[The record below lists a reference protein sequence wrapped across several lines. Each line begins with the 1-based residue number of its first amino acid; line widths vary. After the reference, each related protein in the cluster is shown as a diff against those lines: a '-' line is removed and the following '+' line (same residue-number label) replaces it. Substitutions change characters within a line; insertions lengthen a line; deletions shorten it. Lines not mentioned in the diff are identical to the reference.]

1 MASQHHERLGEVVR
15 EAGASLD
22 AALIAKLTRAGD
34 QGRLDL
40 EALLRRVD
48 GLSWPAELLIDV
60 MRLVENLLDQAI
72 DLATA
77 GEVDVALSL
86 GSAGRHPWRALGRQP
101 ELVGWLAAGRWRDE
115 PMPPQAMAED
125 LSAYLDAVAAR
136 LADEAPRE
144 ERFAALHRALRWFK
158 HRQLLRIFLR
168 EIEGASVRHTTSE
181 VAEVASVCLDAA
193 LRSAASILGAPELT
207 DHFCVLGMG
216 KLGGRELNYSSD
228 IDLIFVASDQAM
240 ATAESRANVE
250 ALAREVVR
258 AMDTITEQGQV
269 FRVDLRLRPDG
280 SQGPIVQ
287 GASATID
294 YYLSWG
300 RGWERGAM
308 LKARPVAG
316 SIALGDHV
324 LQALEPFIFR
334 RYLDFTA
341 IDELRRMKAM
351 IDDQARATRA
361 ISRARAPQTE
371 HSAHAPSSSSA
382 KPEAASSP
390 LQQRLL
396 AKLGRAAPKATT
408 TPTPPRPQPRAASGD
423 EEQGPHGWDVKIG
436 RGGIREIEFFVQALQ
451 LVHCGTRPT
460 LRVRATLETLDR
472 LLYAG
477 LLGAEEHRALA
488 DAYDLY
494 RRLEHRVQMA
504 GDRQSH
510 KLPEDATGFAL
521 LAWRMGESSESL
533 ERRVEASREA
543 VHAIFERLFEQ
554 SPRTSEQATVADSSA
569 EELAAL
575 LAMDPDELLQDA
587 GVRAL
592 REAGFVR
599 PRQAAGQLQ
608 VLSQKR
614 YGPFSVRRAV
624 GDPAQARYLL
634 SAICSAPDPEQALGH
649 LVRFTTEVGDT
660 PGTWRMLRE
669 NPHAARLLMHLFGSS
684 APLARMLATEPD
696 VFVKMIASATA
707 AVERDQA
714 SMQRA
719 LAARVGEVEDPAHK
733 LGRVRRFHQEESLRI
748 ALHEVAGVVPVD
760 VTCTQLSELAEVVLT
775 QVDAILASDGA
786 GVEAGPR
793 ALCVVAMGKFGGRE
807 LGFGSDLDFIFV
819 YDDEGPGA
827 IEHQEATRRARRMVR
842 ALSAATEAGGFYE
855 VDLRLRPS
863 GSQGTLVTSFEAW
876 RTYHLERAA
885 LWERQALV
893 KARAI
898 GGTPRLR
905 ERLEE
910 ERQRLAYDRPLPDD
924 LDRQI
929 DQMRQ
934 RMIDAAEIPRSEIDI
949 KQSRGGLI
957 DVEFI
962 AQYLQL
968 RAPQVARQARSTTA
982 ALHALQQTPELSAG
996 LDLEGLARDY
1006 LWLRRLELRQAIA
1019 GASTRVPRGGSPLAA
1034 LARQMGHQGRD
1045 NVAQFHDELAATR
1058 QRISQAWSQIF
1069 AR

>member
-1 MASQHHERLGEVVR
+1 MASLHRERLGEVVR

-22 AALIAKLTRAGD
+22 AEVIARLDRAGD

-40 EALLRRVD
+40 EALLRRID
-48 GLSWPAELLIDV
+48 GLSWPAEVLTEVL
-60 MRLVENLLDQAI
+60 RLVDTLLEHPI
-72 DLATA
+72 DLAMA

-86 GSAGRHPWRALGRQP
+86 GSAGRHPWRALARQP

-125 LSAYLDAVAAR
+125 LSAYLDAVVAR
-136 LADEAPRE
+136 LADEATRE

-228 IDLIFVASDQAM
+228 IDLIFVASDHAM
-240 ATAESRANVE
+240 ATAESRAKVE

-316 SIALGDHV
+316 SIVLGEEV

-361 ISRARAPQTE
+361 ISRARTPQPE
-371 HSAHAPSSSSA
+371 ASPHAPSSSSA
-382 KPEAASSP
+382 APTAAVSP

-396 AKLGRAAPKATT
+396 AKLGRAAPST
-408 TPTPPRPQPRAASGD
+408 TPKAPAQAPARASKASADAAGEEGPR
-423 EEQGPHGWDVKIG
+423 GWDVKIG

-510 KLPEDATGFAL
+510 KLPEDASNFAL

-533 ERRVEASREA
+533 EGRVEGFQQA
-543 VHAIFERLFEQ
+543 VHGVFERLFEQ

-569 EELAAL
+569 EDLAAL

-592 REAGFVR
+592 SEAGFVR

-608 VLSQKR
+608 VLAQKR
-614 YGPFSVRRAV
+614 YGPFSARRAV

-696 VFVKMIASATA
+696 VFVKMIASSTA
-707 AVERDQA
+707 AIERDQA
-714 SMQRA
+714 SMARA
-719 LAARVGEVEDPAHK
+719 LERRVREVDDPAHK

-748 ALHEVAGVVPVD
+748 ALHEVAGVVPID
-760 VTCTQLSELAEVVLT
+760 VTCTQLSELAEVVLAR
-775 QVDAILASDGA
+775 VDAILAPDD
-786 GVEAGPR
+786 EAGPR
-793 ALCVVAMGKFGGRE
+793 ALCVVAMGKFGGKE

-863 GSQGTLVTSFEAW
+863 GSQGTLVTSFDAW
-876 RTYHLERAA
+876 RAYHEERAA

-893 KARAI
+893 KARPI
-898 GGTPRLR
+898 GGTPELR
-905 ERLEE
+905 ERLEA
-910 ERQRLAYDRPLPDD
+910 ERQRLAFDRPLPED
-924 LDRQI
+924 LASQI
-929 DQMRQ
+929 DQMRE
-934 RMIDAAEIPRSEIDI
+934 RMIDAAAIPRGEIDI

-968 RAPQVARQARSTTA
+968 SAPQSARQARSTIAAFA
-982 ALHALQQTPELSAG
+982 ALGHTPELSAG

-1019 GASTRVPRGGSPLAA
+1019 GASTRVPRGGSQLAA

-1058 QRISQAWSQIF
+1058 QRISQAWTQIF